1 MEKNG
6 ALSPLQTG
14 FRRGRSCAD
23 QVLLLKETL
32 LHRKRQGLDTL
43 VALLDV
49 RKAYDSLP
57 FAAIL
62 QSLRRAPAGL
72 GYSLA
77 AVVLNQ
83 RARVKLGQD
92 MSEEYP
98 ICTGVPQG
106 GPEAPLLFNLVFNE
120 VFQLASSVRIPH
132 TSIALPSLGYADD
145 LALIGAPTELQA
157 MLTQVETILTGLGLQ
172 LNPSKC
178 MIISF
183 CHGRASIPVRLRD
196 GTVLQCS
203 T

>member
-1 MEKNG
+1 MTP
-6 ALSPLQTG
+6 SHLQRYCNPFVG
-14 FRRGRSCAD
+14 
-23 QVLLLKETL
+23 
-32 LHRKRQGLDTL
+32 HRQ
-43 VALLDV
+43 
-49 RKAYDSLP
+49 DSGTPWLP
-57 FAAIL
+57 
-62 QSLRRAPAGL
+62 
-72 GYSLA
+72 

-83 RARVKLGQD
+83 RAPVKLGQD

-98 ICTGVPQG
+98 ICTGVPHG
-106 GPEAPLLFNLVFNE
+106 GPEAPLVFNLVFNE

-132 TSIALPSLGYADD
+132 TSIAPSLGYADD

-178 MIISF
+178 MIIPF

-196 GTVLQCS
+196 GIVLQCS